1 MCEIAIEDDKK
12 RSGEMNADYEVMNVL
27 RFVLDSELDDK
38 DLLSKFWC
46 SGCKHINISNLW
58 FSLV

>member
-1 MCEIAIEDDKK
+1 MK
-12 RSGEMNADYEVMNVL
+12 ADYEVMNVL
-27 RFVLDSELDDK
+27 KFVLDSELDGK
-38 DLLSKFWC
+38 NLLSKFSC

>member
-1 MCEIAIEDDKK
+1 MYGITIEDDKK
-12 RSGEMNADYEVMNVL
+12 SSGEMNANCEVMNVL
-27 RFVLDSELDDK
+27 KFVLDSELDGK
-38 DLLSKFWC
+38 DLLSKFSC